1 MKVLKIFGIVIG
13 IHLFALILIFA
24 NPGCSSTS
32 KPMPAPI
39 DTVAKTEPPA
49 SVRLPFSEPKNA
61 SSPVSAAPVTF
72 NPDAPATDSTTS
84 GGVRFVPT
92 RPGSP
97 AASTLQTIPVT
108 DVTPATTY
116 TVKAGDTL
124 WDLGKKFHISYAQIA
139 AANNLKTNVALHV
152 GQKLIMPGKS
162 VSAAPAAAA
171 TGNVTNG
178 TTGAAKPAESLR
190 SAPVAGNGV
199 KHVVKPGETL
209 GTIARIYGVKQGEIA
224 VANNISDPQKIRA
237 GVELSIPGWQPAGA
251 AAKGAGKSGAKAADP
266 AAKDPESK
274 LIFNILDAAASAP
287 ASNPGDVPVIKVE
300 DNPMTPA
307 PKSN

>member
-1 MKVLKIFGIVIG
+1 MKILKIFGIVIG

-32 KPMPAPI
+32 KPPPAPI
-39 DTVAKTEPPA
+39 DTVAKSEPPA
-49 SVRLPFSEPKNA
+49 SVRLPYSAPENA
-61 SSPVSAAPVTF
+61 YSPVSAAPVTF
-72 NPDAPATDSTTS
+72 NPDAPATDSPGS

-97 AASTLQTIPVT
+97 AASTLLAAPVT

-124 WDLGKKFHISYAQIA
+124 WDLGKKFHIPYAQIA
-139 AANNLKTNVALHV
+139 AANNLKTNVPLHA
-152 GQKLIMPGKS
+152 GQKLIIPGKF
-162 VSAAPAAAA
+162 VTAAPATTATPSAA
-171 TGNVTNG
+171 NG
-178 TTGAAKPAESLR
+178 TAKTAESVR
-190 SAPVAGNGV
+190 PAPVAGNGV

-209 GTIARIYGVKQGEIA
+209 GTIARIYGVKQGDIA

-237 GVELSIPGWQPAGA
+237 GMELAIPGWQPAGG
-251 AAKGAGKSGAKAADP
+251 AAKAAGKSGAKAPEP
-266 AAKDPESK
+266 ATKAPESK
-274 LIFNILDAAASAP
+274 PIFNILDAPSAAP
-287 ASNPGDVPVIKVE
+287 ASNRGDVPVIKVE
-300 DNPMTPA
+300 ENPMTPA